1 VILGFKFPIL
11 KSIYNKNTK
20 IMASSAER
28 LASNMNLG
36 MFAKAT
42 ELKKRL
48 WFVVMALIVYRLGA
62 YIPLPGIDP
71 LKLADIFEKNS
82 GGILGMFDMFSG
94 GSLRRM
100 SIFALNV
107 VPYISSSIIM
117 QLLMLIYPSF
127 GALKKEGQAGKNK
140 INKYTRYGTVVLAAV
155 QGYGIA
161 VGLENMLGSSGS
173 AVINAG
179 LYFRLTTAV
188 TLVGGTLFL
197 VWLGEQI
204 TTRGIGN
211 GISLIIF
218 AGIVAAIPQALIST
232 FEMGRRGILSTE
244 IIIVILILALGL
256 VLFIVFFERAQRKIM
271 IQYPKRQ
278 QGNRLIAGGSQPLPL
293 KLNTAGVMPPIFA
306 SSVLLFPVTIAKFN
320 SGGEGVFAET
330 MNWISA
336 YMAHGQP
343 LYIALYVTAIL
354 IFSFFYAAIL
364 FNPKDVAENL
374 KKNGGFVAGIRP
386 GSQTQEYLDKVLT
399 RLTVIG
405 AIYLSVV
412 CVIPELLIAKAH
424 VPFYLGGTSLLIVV
438 SVTMDTVAQIQSH
451 LFSHQYEGLIK
462 KSKLKGKG
470 KGKPRGG
477 KIR

>member
-1 VILGFKFPIL
+1 
-11 KSIYNKNTK
+11 
-20 IMASSAER
+20 MASSAER
-28 LASNMNLG
+28 LASNLNFG

-48 WFVVMALIVYRLGA
+48 WFVFFALIVYRIGA

-71 LKLADIFEKNS
+71 IKLSEIFERNS

-107 VPYISSSIIM
+107 VPYISASIIM

-127 GALKKEGQAGKNK
+127 GALKKEGQAGKSK
-140 INKYTRYGTVVLAAV
+140 INKYTRYGTVLLAFI

-161 VGLENMLGSSGS
+161 VGLESMTGSSGS

-179 LYFRLTTAV
+179 MYFRLTTAI

-218 AGIVAAIPQALIST
+218 AGIVAALPQALMNT

-244 IIIVILILALGL
+244 IIIGVVLLALGL
-256 VLFIVFFERAQRKIM
+256 VIFIVFFERAQRKIM
-271 IQYPKRQ
+271 IQYPKKQ
-278 QGNRLIAGGSQPLPL
+278 VGNRLMAGGSQPLPL
-293 KLNTAGVMPPIFA
+293 KVNTAGVMPPIFA
-306 SSVLLFPVTIAKFN
+306 SSVLLFPTTIAQFN
-320 SGGEGVFAET
+320 TGGEGWISET
-330 MNWISA
+330 TNWISS
-336 YMAHGQP
+336 YLAHGQP
-343 LYIALYVTAIL
+343 LYIVLYITAIV
-354 IFSFFYAAIL
+354 IFSFFYAAVM

-374 KKNGGFVAGIRP
+374 KKNGGFVPGIRP
-386 GSQTQEYLDKVLT
+386 GTQTQEYLDKVLT

-405 AIYLSVV
+405 AIYLAIV
-412 CVIPELLIAKAH
+412 CVIPELLISEFS

-438 SVTMDTVAQIQSH
+438 SVTMETVAQIQSH

-462 KSKLKGKG
+462 NAKLKGKG